1 MQTLATFVILSRLA
15 VSLCITGSLASV
27 STTDVTAQSVNKRI
41 SYTESASASR
51 SQATKLNTS
60 TVLARNAAPKVEAT
74 ATSATTKAAPPV
86 GKKAKHDPKAVGRC
100 WNRLMD
106 MIREARQVRG
116 REE

>member
-41 SYTESASASR
+41 SYTESTSASR
-51 SQATKLNTS
+51 SQATKLS

-74 ATSATTKAAPPV
+74 TTSATTKAAPPV

-106 MIREARQVRG
+106 MIREARLARG